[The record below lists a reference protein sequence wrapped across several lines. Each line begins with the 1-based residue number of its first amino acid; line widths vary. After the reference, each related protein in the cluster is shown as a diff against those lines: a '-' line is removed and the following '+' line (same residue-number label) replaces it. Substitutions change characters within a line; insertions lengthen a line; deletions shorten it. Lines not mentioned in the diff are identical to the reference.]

1 MSNHTRSKTAPSSP
15 PPPTRRVAAGRALS
29 RVTFTLL
36 AIEFL
41 DELVDGSR
49 QAAWPLIRR
58 DLSLSYTDIGLLL
71 AVPNFVGNLVEPP
84 LALLGD
90 TRHRR
95 TIILTGGVCFA
106 LSLFLVARSSGFASL
121 LLAFVL
127 FYPASGAFV
136 SLSQAALMDFAP
148 ARREQNMARWAF
160 AGSLGILAG
169 SFALNAAVAAGATW
183 RAWFGVLS
191 AVSLSLVVAARRFA
205 FPAPAALVN
214 TILEPAATPLEPAAM
229 PLEPADTP
237 LECAAATAER
247 GGIRRG
253 ALDALRALRRSEVRR
268 WLVLLELS
276 DLMLDGFHG
285 FLALYFVDVV
295 GVGDREAGVAVAVW
309 AGVGLGGDLLLI
321 PLLERVRGLSYL
333 RWSAGVML
341 ILFPAFLLAPNL
353 YVKLAL
359 LGLVG
364 VANAGWYSILKA
376 QLFAALPERSG
387 AALALNNLSGLA
399 GGLIPLA
406 LGLVAERFGLAS
418 MMWLLLAAPLAFL
431 VAIPRKEKSFKTC

>member
-1 MSNHTRSKTAPSSP
+1 MSNHARSNTAA
-15 PPPTRRVAAGRALS
+15 PPTRSAGRALTRLS
-29 RVTFTLL
+29 FTLL

-58 DLSLSYTDIGLLL
+58 DLGLSYTDIGLLL
-71 AVPNFVGNLVEPP
+71 TIPNFVGNVIEPP

-106 LSLFLVARSSGFASL
+106 LSLLFVAQSSGFASL
-121 LLAFVL
+121 LAAYVL
-127 FYPASGAFV
+127 FYPAGGAFV
-136 SLSQAALMDFAP
+136 SLSQAALMDSAP

-160 AGSLGILAG
+160 AGSLGIVAG
-169 SFALNAAVAAGATW
+169 SLALNAAVAAGASW

-191 AVSLSLVVAARRFA
+191 VVSALLVLSARRMVFD
-205 FPAPAALVN
+205 APGRAA
-214 TILEPAATPLEPAAM
+214 ESP
-229 PLEPADTP
+229 
-237 LECAAATAER
+237 ER
-247 GGIRRG
+247 IDIKEG
-253 ALDALRALRRSEVRR
+253 ALDALRALRRGEVRR

-295 GVGDREAGVAVAVW
+295 GAGDGEAGLAIAVW
-309 AGVGLGGDLLLI
+309 TGIGLGGDLLLI

-333 RWSAGVML
+333 RSSALVML
-341 ILFPAFLLAPNL
+341 ILFPAFLLTTNL
-353 YVKLAL
+353 YAKLAL
-359 LGLVG
+359 LGLIG
-364 VANAGWYSILKA
+364 ITNAGWYSILKA
-376 QLFAALPERSG
+376 QLYASMPERSG
-387 AALALNNLSGLA
+387 AALALGNLSGLV
-399 GGLIPLA
+399 GGMIPLA

-431 VAIPRKEKSFKTC
+431 VAIPRKEKSFETC

>member
-1 MSNHTRSKTAPSSP
+1 MSNHARAKTARPAS
-15 PPPTRRVAAGRALS
+15 TGVVAGRTL
-29 RVTFTLL
+29 RRFVFTLL

-58 DLSLSYTDIGLLL
+58 DLGLSYTEIGLLL
-71 AVPNFVGNLVEPP
+71 AIPNLVGNIIEPP

-106 LSLFLVARSSGFASL
+106 LSLLLVAQSSGFASL
-121 LLAFVL
+121 LAAFVL
-127 FYPASGAFV
+127 FYPAGGAFV
-136 SLSQAALMDFAP
+136 SLSQAALMDSAP

-160 AGSLGILAG
+160 AGSLGIVAG
-169 SFALNAAVAAGATW
+169 SLALNASVAAGAGW
-183 RAWFGVLS
+183 RAWFGVLC
-191 AVSLSLVVAARRFA
+191 AVSVLLVLAARRLA
-205 FPAPAALVN
+205 FDAN
-214 TILEPAATPLEPAAM
+214 GRDGTPPQSA
-229 PLEPADTP
+229 
-237 LECAAATAER
+237 
-247 GGIRRG
+247 GIKQG
-253 ALDALRALRRSEVRR
+253 ALDALRALRRGEVRR
-268 WLVLLELS
+268 WLALLQLS

-295 GVGDREAGVAVAVW
+295 GTGDGAAGGAIAVW
-309 AGVGLGGDLLLI
+309 TGVGLTGDLLLI

-333 RWSAGVML
+333 RWSALAML

-353 YVKLAL
+353 YAKLAL
-359 LGLVG
+359 LGLIG
-364 VANAGWYSILKA
+364 ITNAGWYSILQA
-376 QLFAALPERSG
+376 QLYAAMPERSG

-399 GGLIPLA
+399 GGMIPLA

>member
-1 MSNHTRSKTAPSSP
+1 MSNHAQSKTAPPSSP
-15 PPPTRRVAAGRALS
+15 TTTRAGVRALS
-29 RVTFTLL
+29 RFTFTLL

-58 DLSLSYTDIGLLL
+58 DLSLSYADIGLLL
-71 AVPNFVGNLVEPP
+71 TVPNFIGNFIESP

-95 TIILTGGVCFA
+95 AIILVGGVCFA
-106 LSLFLVARSSGFASL
+106 LALLLVAHSSGFATL
-121 LLAFVL
+121 LAAFVL

-136 SLSQAALMDFAP
+136 SLSQAALMDAAP

-169 SFALNAAVAAGATW
+169 SLTLNAAVAAGATW
-183 RAWFGVLS
+183 RAWFGVMS
-191 AVSLSLVVAARRFA
+191 AVALSLVLAARRFA
-205 FPAPAALVN
+205 F
-214 TILEPAATPLEPAAM
+214 AATTRHSAAPLERADASHEQTDTTVERDDADAHAAR
-229 PLEPADTP
+229 P
-237 LECAAATAER
+237 
-247 GGIRRG
+247 GIRQG
-253 ALDALRALRRSEVRR
+253 ALDAWRAVRRGAVLR
-268 WLVLLELS
+268 WLVLLEFS
-276 DLMLDGFHG
+276 DLMLDGFHA

-295 GVGDREAGVAVAVW
+295 GTSDREAGLAIAVW
-309 AGVGLGGDLLLI
+309 TGVGLGGDLLLI

-333 RWSAGVML
+333 RWSALAML

-364 VANAGWYSILKA
+364 ITNAGWYSILKA
-376 QLFAALPERSG
+376 QLYASMAERSG
-387 AALALNNLSGLA
+387 AALALNNLSGLF
-399 GGLIPLA
+399 GGMIPLA

-418 MMWLLLAAPLAFL
+418 MMWLLLAAPLMFL
-431 VAIPRKEKSFKTC
+431 VAIPRKEKSLETC